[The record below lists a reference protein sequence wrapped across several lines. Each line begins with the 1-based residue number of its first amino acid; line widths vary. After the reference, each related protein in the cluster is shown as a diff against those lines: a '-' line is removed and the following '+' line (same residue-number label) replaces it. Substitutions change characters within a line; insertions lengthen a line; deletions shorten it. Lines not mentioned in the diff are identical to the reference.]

1 MATLS
6 LRLSAQLDARLAEE
20 SRARAVPKSLLAREA
35 LEEYVARS
43 RRERR
48 LAELTRAAGA
58 LDPAEA
64 AALAAEALPL
74 DNEAL
79 GDEEHGENTLDELGD
94 A

>member
-6 LRLSAQLDARLAEE
+6 LRLSAQLDARLTEE

-64 AALAAEALPL
+64 ATLAAEALPL

-94 A
+94 G